1 MIALSMSLGVG
12 NGAAKTASGPL
23 TPPTVAPVLIG
34 ESFGIGSFIA
44 VLNWTASDKTSS
56 AGFGYDVYYSYLNES
71 NFNLLTTVT
80 DLSYNAEPGDGPGVY
95 YFKII
100 PKNSAGDGP
109 ASNIASVTLPGI

>member
-1 MIALSMSLGVG
+1 MSLGVG

-23 TPPTVAPVLIG
+23 TPPTVAPVLIA
-34 ESFGIGSFIA
+34 ETSTGSYVA
-44 VLNWTASDKTSS
+44 NLNWTASNKTSS

-109 ASNIASVTLPGI
+109 ASNIASVTLPGV

>member
-34 ESFGIGSFIA
+34 ETTTGSYIA
-44 VLNWTASDKTSS
+44 NLNWTASDKTSS
-56 AGFGYDVYYSYLNES
+56 AGFGYDVYYSYLTES
-71 NFNLLTTVT
+71 NFNLITAVT
-80 DLSYNAEPGDGPGVY
+80 DLYFNFEPGDGTGVY
-95 YFKII
+95 YFKVI

-109 ASNIASVTLPGI
+109 ASNIASVTLPGL

>member
-1 MIALSMSLGVG
+1 MSLGVG

-23 TPPTVAPVLIG
+23 TPPTVAPVLIA
-34 ESFGIGSFIA
+34 ETSTGSYIA
-44 VLNWTASDKTSS
+44 NLNWTASNKTSS

-80 DLSYNAEPGDGPGVY
+80 DLYYNAEPGDGPGVY

-109 ASNIASVTLPGI
+109 ASYTASVTLPGI